1 MAANPVLAFGA
12 AAGLLWGAASYIRG
26 RDVKRSL
33 LSAAFVG
40 LALGTPLHF
49 LLLPGYAGWATNQQI
64 HRRLNRNWASFLVS
78 LVGVPVFFGLLQ
90 ATGKLMAE
98 SYSSGTVGGG
108 ETIVIALGWGLI
120 SPYSSSQGAPS
131 TQSPASPP
139 PSGGVGLGQTI
150 KARVSQ
156 MIHGDGFERPSG

>member
-1 MAANPVLAFGA
+1 MAANPVLAFGVA
-12 AAGLLWGAASYIRG
+12 TGLLWGVVSYY
-26 RDVKRSL
+26 RDRDLRRSL
-33 LSAAFVG
+33 LSAIIVG

-49 LLLPGYAGWATNQQI
+49 LLVPGYAGWTANQQI
-64 HRRLNRNWASFLVS
+64 HRRLNRNWTSFLLS

-120 SPYSSSQGAPS
+120 LALLILAGCATYAVTSFAASFRRRGAR
-131 TQSPASPP
+131 AN
-139 PSGGVGLGQTI
+139 
-150 KARVSQ
+150 
-156 MIHGDGFERPSG
+156 H

>member
-33 LSAAFVG
+33 LSAVVVG

-49 LLLPGYAGWATNQQI
+49 LLLPGYAGWAANKQI
-64 HRRLNRNWASFLVS
+64 HRRLNRNWTSFLVS

-120 SPYSSSQGAPS
+120 LALLILAGCTIYAVTSFAASFRRRGAG
-131 TQSPASPP
+131 AN
-139 PSGGVGLGQTI
+139 
-150 KARVSQ
+150 
-156 MIHGDGFERPSG
+156 H

>member
-64 HRRLNRNWASFLVS
+64 HRRLNRNWTSFLVS

-120 SPYSSSQGAPS
+120 LAVLILAGCALYAVTSFAASFRRRGAG
-131 TQSPASPP
+131 AN
-139 PSGGVGLGQTI
+139 
-150 KARVSQ
+150 
-156 MIHGDGFERPSG
+156 H